1 MKDGLN
7 SCFLT
12 LFCYKFDVALML
24 EDSELSVAKLR
35 QVRVPTQWM
44 RKLSPLSSYSRWVS
58 SQLLRILILACEKE
72 RKKNHWKVLT
82 GTEPDFLNWNRKTI
96 LRANL
101 KEAERER
108 INRLEEFERKS
119 NVQLE
124 RQLMMASEWSRAL
137 LTMRGK
143 LKGTEWDPESS
154 HCIDYSD
161 FKRLLDSNNVQF
173 MEYSNYG
180 QTVSGWTSSWKGK
193 LKVQKVIET
202 KEIVF
207 RRHVV
212 DRMPIDCW
220 NDVWRKL
227 HQQLVNVD
235 VLNVNTVP
243 AEVYSTV
250 ATAVVWSMRLAL
262 SVVLYVWIDNMLRPI
277 YRKLIPCD
285 LGAPP
290 KKTTLQPLKHQAL
303 GSLGKSRAKFISA
316 EEKTGVTFDDFAGQ
330 EYIKRE
336 LQEIVRIL
344 KNDEE
349 FQNKGIYC
357 PKGVLLHG
365 PPGTGKTLLA
375 KAIAG
380 EAGLPFF
387 AANGT
392 DFVEMFVGVAASR
405 VKDLFASAR
414 SFAPSIIFIDE
425 IDAIGSKRGG
435 PDIGGGGAE
444 REQGLLQILTEMD
457 GFKVSTSQVL
467 VIGATNRLDIL
478 DPALLRKG
486 RFDKIVR
493 VGLPSKD
500 GRFAILKV
508 HARNKYFRSE
518 EEKETLL
525 QEIADLTEDFTG
537 AELQNILNEAGI
549 LTARK
554 DLDYIGREELL
565 EALKR
570 QKGTFETGQEDSTA
584 VPEELKLRLAYR
596 EAAVAVLACY
606 IPDPYRPF
614 TDTDINSISS
624 QPNMRY
630 QETSGRV
637 FQRKAD
643 YVDSIVRAC
652 APRVI
657 EEEIFGVDNLCWIS
671 AKATLEASRRAEF
684 LILQTGM
691 TAFGKAYYRYQNDLV
706 PNLAAKLE
714 ALREEYMRFAVEKCS
729 AVLREYHVLL
739 EKGEI
744 KSDEIWKIYNSSP
757 RIPQIILTREER
769 DEGKKG
775 SLEDYPSNL
784 GITSSK
790 WSKVSDI
797 MNRVSVFHLNRKL
810 MRKEGAFQAT
820 VNIYLHARAKFISA
834 EEKTG
839 VTFDDFA
846 GQEYIKR
853 ELQEIVRILKNDEE
867 FQNKGIYC
875 PKGVLLHGPPG
886 TGKTLLAKAI
896 AGEAGLPFFAANG
909 TDFVEM
915 FVGVAA
921 SRVKDLFASAR
932 SFAPSIIFIDEIDA
946 IGSKRGGPD
955 IGGGGA
961 EREQGLL
968 QILTEMDGFKVS
980 TSQVLVIGATNR
992 LDILDPA
999 LLRKG
1004 RFDKIVRVGLPSKD
1018 GRFAIL
1024 KVHARN
1030 KYFRSEE
1037 EKETLLQEIADL
1049 TEDFTGAELQNIL
1062 NEAGILTARK
1072 DLDYI
1077 GREELLEALKRQKGT
1092 FETGQEDSTAVPEE
1106 LKLRLAYRE
1115 AAVAVLACYIP
1126 DPYRP
1131 FTDTDINSISSQ
1143 PNMRYQETSGR
1154 VFQRKADYVD
1164 SIVRACAPRVIE
1176 EEIFGVDNLCWISA
1190 KATLE
1195 ASRRAEFLILQ
1206 TGMTAFGKA
1215 YYRYQNDLV
1224 PNLAAKLEALRE
1236 EYMRFAV
1243 EKCSAVL
1250 REYHVLLEKGEIK
1263 SDEIWKIYN
1272 SSPRIPQPA
1281 VRQVDEYGA
1290 LVYAGRW
1297 GLHGVS
1303 LPGRVTFAPGNVGF
1317 STFGAPR
1324 PMETQIISDDTWK
1337 EATTFDGKPFPVRF
1351 VILYLVHL
1359 TSRLFVH
1366 HTSAVVLF
1374 GKYGSLSCLP
1384 YMQIS
1389 PYILCSYYYLLLFM

>member
-1 MKDGLN
+1 MSFSTVSN
-7 SCFLT
+7 PFL
-12 LFCYKFDVALML
+12 
-24 EDSELSVAKLR
+24 DSLSLK
-35 QVRVPTQWM
+35 
-44 RKLSPLSSYSRWVS
+44 PLSDSPCAKPLFARSDRRRNLLLIRPLSASILRFQSRS
-58 SQLLRILILACEKE
+58 CILQLGNDVRRLRIKGCKAASSPSSNSVEVEAESAHQLFES
-72 RKKNHWKVLT
+72 
-82 GTEPDFLNWNRKTI
+82 
-96 LRANL
+96 L

-108 INRLEEFERKS
+108 VNQLEEFERKA

-124 RQLMMASEWSRAL
+124 RQLMMASEWSRVL
-137 LTMRGK
+137 LTIKGK
-143 LKGTEWDPESS
+143 LKGTEWDPENS
-154 HCIDYSD
+154 HGIGYSD

-180 QTVSGWTSSWKGK
+180 QTVSVILPYYKEGK
-193 LKVQKVIET
+193 NVGQEGDKK

-212 DRMPIDCW
+212 DQMPIDCW

-235 VLNVNTVP
+235 VLNVNSVP
-243 AEVYSTV
+243 GEVYSTV

-262 SVVLYVWIDNMLRPI
+262 SVALYVWIDNMCRPI
-277 YRKLIPCD
+277 YGKLIPCD
-285 LGAPP
+285 LGTPP
-290 KKTTLQPLKHQAL
+290 KKTTLPPLKSQSL

-467 VIGATNRLDIL
+467 IIGATNRLDIL

-486 RFDKIVR
+486 RFDKIIR

-518 EEKETLL
+518 EEKDTLL
-525 QEIADLTEDFTG
+525 EEIAENTEDFTG

-554 DLDYIGREELL
+554 DLDFIGREELL

-570 QKGTFETGQEDSTA
+570 QKGTFETGQEDSTE

-596 EAAVAVLACY
+596 EAAVAVLACH

-614 TDTDINSISS
+614 TDTDINSIRS

-630 QETSGRV
+630 EEKSGRV

-643 YVDSIVRAC
+643 FVEGIVRAC

-691 TAFGKAYYRYQNDLV
+691 TAFGKAFYRYQNDLV

-729 AVLREYHVLL
+729 SVIREYRPAVENITDVLL

-744 KSDEIWKIYNSSP
+744 KADEIWKFYNTSP
-757 RIPQIILTREER
+757 RIPQ
-769 DEGKKG
+769 
-775 SLEDYPSNL
+775 
-784 GITSSK
+784 
-790 WSKVSDI
+790 
-797 MNRVSVFHLNRKL
+797 
-810 MRKEGAFQAT
+810 
-820 VNIYLHARAKFISA
+820 
-834 EEKTG
+834 
-839 VTFDDFA
+839 
-846 GQEYIKR
+846 
-853 ELQEIVRILKNDEE
+853 
-867 FQNKGIYC
+867 
-875 PKGVLLHGPPG
+875 
-886 TGKTLLAKAI
+886 
-896 AGEAGLPFFAANG
+896 
-909 TDFVEM
+909 
-915 FVGVAA
+915 A
-921 SRVKDLFASAR
+921 S
-932 SFAPSIIFIDEIDA
+932 
-946 IGSKRGGPD
+946 
-955 IGGGGA
+955 
-961 EREQGLL
+961 
-968 QILTEMDGFKVS
+968 
-980 TSQVLVIGATNR
+980 
-992 LDILDPA
+992 
-999 LLRKG
+999 
-1004 RFDKIVRVGLPSKD
+1004 
-1018 GRFAIL
+1018 
-1024 KVHARN
+1024 
-1030 KYFRSEE
+1030 
-1037 EKETLLQEIADL
+1037 
-1049 TEDFTGAELQNIL
+1049 
-1062 NEAGILTARK
+1062 
-1072 DLDYI
+1072 
-1077 GREELLEALKRQKGT
+1077 
-1092 FETGQEDSTAVPEE
+1092 
-1106 LKLRLAYRE
+1106 
-1115 AAVAVLACYIP
+1115 
-1126 DPYRP
+1126 
-1131 FTDTDINSISSQ
+1131 
-1143 PNMRYQETSGR
+1143 
-1154 VFQRKADYVD
+1154 
-1164 SIVRACAPRVIE
+1164 
-1176 EEIFGVDNLCWISA
+1176 
-1190 KATLE
+1190 
-1195 ASRRAEFLILQ
+1195 
-1206 TGMTAFGKA
+1206 
-1215 YYRYQNDLV
+1215 
-1224 PNLAAKLEALRE
+1224 
-1236 EYMRFAV
+1236 
-1243 EKCSAVL
+1243 
-1250 REYHVLLEKGEIK
+1250 
-1263 SDEIWKIYN
+1263 
-1272 SSPRIPQPA
+1272 
-1281 VRQVDEYGA
+1281 VRQLDEYGA
-1290 LVYAGRW
+1290 LIHAGRW
-1297 GLHGVS
+1297 GLNGVS

-1317 STFGAPR
+1317 ATFGAPR
-1324 PMETQIISDDTWK
+1324 PMETQIVSDDTWK
-1337 EATTFDGKPFPVRF
+1337 LIDGIWDKRVEEMREEA
-1351 VILYLVHL
+1351 
-1359 TSRLFVH
+1359 
-1366 HTSAVVLF
+1366 
-1374 GKYGSLSCLP
+1374 SLEIEEEKEMP
-1384 YMQIS
+1384 PQ
-1389 PYILCSYYYLLLFM
+1389 LLMASHFI

>member
-1 MKDGLN
+1 MN
-7 SCFLT
+7 F
-12 LFCYKFDVALML
+12 
-24 EDSELSVAKLR
+24 SVASNPLLDSFSPKPLWVFSSSKTLCARSVRRPKCLFLR
-35 QVRVPTQWM
+35 RFSAP
-44 RKLSPLSSYSRWVS
+44 
-58 SQLLRILILACEKE
+58 
-72 RKKNHWKVLT
+72 
-82 GTEPDFLNWNRKTI
+82 I
-96 LRANL
+96 LRLQSRIDVRRLGIKCCRASSSSSSNPAEGETDSAQQLFENL
-101 KEAERER
+101 KQAERER
-108 INRLEEFERKS
+108 INRLEEFERKA
-119 NVQLE
+119 NVQLD

-143 LKGTEWDPESS
+143 LKGTEWDPENS

-180 QTVSGWTSSWKGK
+180 QTVSVILPYYKEGK
-193 LKVQKVIET
+193 TEGSEGKE
-202 KEIVF
+202 EIVF

-243 AEVYSTV
+243 AEVYSSV

-262 SVVLYVWIDNMLRPI
+262 SVALYVWIDNMMRPI
-277 YRKLIPCD
+277 YSKLIPCD

-290 KKTTLQPLKHQAL
+290 KRMTLQPLKRQAL

-467 VIGATNRLDIL
+467 IIGATNRLDIL

-486 RFDKIVR
+486 RFDKIIR

-500 GRFAILKV
+500 GRLAILKV

-518 EEKETLL
+518 EEKENLL

-570 QKGTFETGQEDSTA
+570 QQGTFETGQEDSTE

-606 IPDPYRPF
+606 IPDSYRPF
-614 TDTDINSISS
+614 TDTDINSIRS

-630 QETSGRV
+630 EETSGRV

-657 EEEIFGVDNLCWIS
+657 EEEMFGVENLSWVS
-671 AKATLEASRRAEF
+671 AKSTLEASRLAEF

-691 TAFGKAYYRYQNDLV
+691 TAFGKAFYRYQHDLV

-729 AVLREYHVLL
+729 SVLREYSPAVENITDVLL

-744 KSDEIWKIYNSSP
+744 K
-757 RIPQIILTREER
+757 
-769 DEGKKG
+769 
-775 SLEDYPSNL
+775 
-784 GITSSK
+784 
-790 WSKVSDI
+790 
-797 MNRVSVFHLNRKL
+797 
-810 MRKEGAFQAT
+810 A
-820 VNIYLHARAKFISA
+820 
-834 EEKTG
+834 
-839 VTFDDFA
+839 
-846 GQEYIKR
+846 
-853 ELQEIVRILKNDEE
+853 
-867 FQNKGIYC
+867 
-875 PKGVLLHGPPG
+875 
-886 TGKTLLAKAI
+886 
-896 AGEAGLPFFAANG
+896 
-909 TDFVEM
+909 
-915 FVGVAA
+915 
-921 SRVKDLFASAR
+921 
-932 SFAPSIIFIDEIDA
+932 
-946 IGSKRGGPD
+946 
-955 IGGGGA
+955 
-961 EREQGLL
+961 
-968 QILTEMDGFKVS
+968 
-980 TSQVLVIGATNR
+980 
-992 LDILDPA
+992 
-999 LLRKG
+999 
-1004 RFDKIVRVGLPSKD
+1004 
-1018 GRFAIL
+1018 
-1024 KVHARN
+1024 
-1030 KYFRSEE
+1030 
-1037 EKETLLQEIADL
+1037 
-1049 TEDFTGAELQNIL
+1049 
-1062 NEAGILTARK
+1062 
-1072 DLDYI
+1072 
-1077 GREELLEALKRQKGT
+1077 
-1092 FETGQEDSTAVPEE
+1092 
-1106 LKLRLAYRE
+1106 
-1115 AAVAVLACYIP
+1115 
-1126 DPYRP
+1126 
-1131 FTDTDINSISSQ
+1131 
-1143 PNMRYQETSGR
+1143 
-1154 VFQRKADYVD
+1154 
-1164 SIVRACAPRVIE
+1164 
-1176 EEIFGVDNLCWISA
+1176 
-1190 KATLE
+1190 
-1195 ASRRAEFLILQ
+1195 
-1206 TGMTAFGKA
+1206 
-1215 YYRYQNDLV
+1215 
-1224 PNLAAKLEALRE
+1224 
-1236 EYMRFAV
+1236 
-1243 EKCSAVL
+1243 
-1250 REYHVLLEKGEIK
+1250 
-1263 SDEIWKIYN
+1263 DEIWKIYN

-1281 VRQVDEYGA
+1281 VREVDEYGA
-1290 LVYAGRW
+1290 LIHAGRW
-1297 GLHGVS
+1297 GLHGIS
-1303 LPGRVTFAPGNVGF
+1303 LPGRVTFAPGN
-1317 STFGAPR
+1317 
-1324 PMETQIISDDTWK
+1324 TQIISDDTWK
-1337 EATTFDGKPFPVRF
+1337 LIDGIWDKRVEEIRGEASMEIEEDKEKP
-1351 VILYLVHL
+1351 
-1359 TSRLFVH
+1359 
-1366 HTSAVVLF
+1366 
-1374 GKYGSLSCLP
+1374 
-1384 YMQIS
+1384 Q
-1389 PYILCSYYYLLLFM
+1389 LLMASHFL